1 MRISDWSSDV
11 CSSDLGTAEPLSLT
25 ESLVRQRAAV
35 GPCRAFLGVN
45 SSTTLQAEHA
55 DYLSL
60 LSYCGLGRNQPLLE
74 AGMLDVVPCHYSQL
88 PSMLDNGVLPCDV
101 MRSEERRV
109 GKECVSTCRSRWS
122 PYH

>member
-1 MRISDWSSDV
+1 MSHEPIELERYVRPGDTIWWNQ
-11 CSSDLGTAEPLSLT
+11 GTAEPLSLT

-60 LSYCGLGRNQPLLE
+60 LSYFGLGRNQPLLE
-74 AGMLDVVPCHYSQL
+74 
-88 PSMLDNGVLPCDV
+88 
-101 MRSEERRV
+101 RSEERRV
-109 GKECVSTCRSRWS
+109 GKECVRTCRSRWS